1 MNFHLGMS
9 KCFGIL
15 LSGTYKVE
23 LIRSF
28 SEKSSSKIKEAV
40 TRASIFEVDSNE
52 QLRKYFSNKSRDAKL
67 RQESSFRSER
77 GACFVGFA
85 ADANHFML
93 QVRKFNV

>member
-1 MNFHLGMS
+1 MNFHLGVS

-40 TRASIFEVDSNE
+40 TRASVFDVDSNE
-52 QLRKYFSNKSRDAKL
+52 QLRKYFSNKSRGTKL
-67 RQESSFRSER
+67 RQESLFSGQREELASSGSRPTPTTSCCRSES
-77 GACFVGFA
+77 
-85 ADANHFML
+85 
-93 QVRKFNV
+93 

>member
-1 MNFHLGMS
+1 MNFHLGVS

-40 TRASIFEVDSNE
+40 TRASIFDVDSNE
-52 QLRKYFSNKSRDAKL
+52 QLRKYFFFEQKSWHQVKARVILSGL
-67 RQESSFRSER
+67 REELASSGSRPTPTTSCCRSES
-77 GACFVGFA
+77 
-85 ADANHFML
+85 
-93 QVRKFNV
+93 